1 MVKKN
6 NQIIIAGPCSIE
18 KKEQLYNL
26 VEKIHHNIDVLRA
39 GVWKARTSPN
49 DYPGIG
55 ELGLPWLKDIQQKY
69 KTPVAIE
76 VGTVKHI
83 ELALKHSI
91 KIFWLGART
100 TANPFAVQELAE
112 SMKSLDIELWI
123 KNPIISDL
131 RLWVGTVERI
141 KKIGINNIKIIHRG
155 FYSDKKLNYRNAPNW
170 ELLQKFKNYFPELPI
185 LCDPSHIAGQKRYIY
200 EIATRAYFE
209 KPDGLMI
216 EVHNEPHRALS
227 DKLQQLDPQEF
238 KNLLIKLNYP
248 S

>member
-6 NQIIIAGPCSIE
+6 NQIIVAGPCSIE

-76 VGTVKHI
+76 VGTTKHV

-141 KKIGINNIKIIHRG
+141 KKLGINNIKIIHRG

-170 ELLQKFKNYFPELPI
+170 ELLQKFKNYFPKLPI

-200 EIATRAYFE
+200 EIATRAYLQ
-209 KPDGLMI
+209 KIDGLMI